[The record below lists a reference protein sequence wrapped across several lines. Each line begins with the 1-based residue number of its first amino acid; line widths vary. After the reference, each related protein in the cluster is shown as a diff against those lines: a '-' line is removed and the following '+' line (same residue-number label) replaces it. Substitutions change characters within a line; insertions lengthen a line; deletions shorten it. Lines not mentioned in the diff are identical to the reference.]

1 MIELTKLNGKSF
13 FLNAEY
19 IETVEST
26 PDTVITLT
34 NDKKFLVK
42 ETKEEIVAMVIDYK
56 KKINGNIFEGK

>member
-1 MIELTKLNGKSF
+1 MIELTKLNGKRF

-34 NDKKFLVK
+34 NDKKFLVR